1 VGSSTGDWT
10 ALEGEVR
17 HHIRALLTALPFVFL
32 GSAAGL
38 ADDLPVKAKWAPPD
52 LPLFT
57 VIDDRVTVSYIPHAT
72 DPGVYSINPNGSL
85 NSNTAMQV
93 YSFTHF
99 DAWQYGTNFLNL
111 SLYKADHN
119 DPASPCTNAGSITN
133 PATFATTPANCAGAT
148 FGLGQ
153 LRSTFGWNEIF
164 GTKAFTAG
172 PLHNI
177 SFEVGLDASTSNY
190 YRAAAAQVVSGG
202 LQFQFDLPYKGY
214 INVAP
219 MATWVYRAQMG
230 FLQCGG
236 GFAPNTPGVGC
247 LADGDRQYQPTWAI
261 ETNYYMNLGFLPE
274 SVRYFSISGRA
285 TWTGT
290 MGPENS
296 PLPYNPLPLIRPT
309 NSMTAIQLN
318 SEPIRLTFDA
328 SKAIWGA
335 KYSHFIDVWVAYR
348 YWQNKY
354 GLDHNV
360 SWLCNLTPGVSNN
373 TCTESSLYSGVTV
386 KF

>member
-1 VGSSTGDWT
+1 
-10 ALEGEVR
+10 LEGEVR
-17 HHIRALLTALPFVFL
+17 HHIRIFLTALPFVFL

-38 ADDLPVKAKWAPPD
+38 ADDLPVKAKWAPLDQPFFS
-52 LPLFT
+52 L
-57 VIDDRVTVSYIPHAT
+57 IDDRVTFSYIPKAT

-111 SLYKADHN
+111 SMYKADHN
-119 DPASPCTNAGSITN
+119 DPASPCTNAGIITN

-148 FGLGQ
+148 QAVGQ

-164 GTKAFTAG
+164 GTKAFTVG

-177 SFEVGLDASTSNY
+177 SFEVGLDPSTTNY
-190 YRAAAAQVVSGG
+190 YRAAAAQIVSGG

-219 MATWVYRAQMG
+219 MATWAYRAQMG
-230 FLQCGG
+230 FLQCGSG
-236 GFAPNTPGVGC
+236 WVPNKPGVGC
-247 LADGDRQYQPTWAI
+247 LTDGDRQYQPTWAI

-285 TWTGT
+285 AWIGP

-328 SKAIWGA
+328 SKAMWGA
-335 KYSHFIDVWVAYR
+335 KYSHYIDVWVAYR

-354 GLDHNV
+354 GLDHDV
-360 SWLCNLTPGVSNN
+360 SWLCNLSPGVSNN
-373 TCTESSLYSGVTV
+373 TCTESSLYSGITV